1 MQTFS
6 IEEAAAFLKVHPVT
20 LTRMAAR
27 GEIPAAK
34 PGKQWVFLDVDLAD
48 WLRAKYLPQ
57 ASSSDSRERSK
68 KCHSTDV
75 KIHPI
80 GGSRLLTQKEDAY
93 SKVLGLPIE

>member
-1 MQTFS
+1 MQTFG

-93 SKVLGLPIE
+93 SKALGLPIE